1 MGDIMIFIWLGV
13 ICISAIF
20 EFVTFEMAGIWF
32 VAGGIFALLL
42 ALVGVSTVWQIIA
55 FFALSLVLLLTL
67 RKFCLRV
74 LLKKDEKTNV
84 DALAGT
90 TAKLL
95 TAISPDNPGSLR
107 INDVVWTAVAKGN
120 TKIESDTEVKIIKV
134 EGNKLV
140 VEPAE

>member
-1 MGDIMIFIWLGV
+1 MIYIWLGV

-20 EFVTFEMAGIWF
+20 EFITVEMAGIWF
-32 VAGGIFALLL
+32 VAGGFLALLL
-42 ALVGVSTVWQIIA
+42 ALVGVDIVWQIVA
-55 FFALSLVLLLTL
+55 FFALSLVLLLAL
-67 RKFCLRV
+67 RKICLRI
-74 LLKKDEKTNV
+74 LLKRDEKTNI
-84 DALAGT
+84 DALSGT

-107 INDVVWTAVAKGN
+107 INDVVWTAIANKN
-120 TKIESDTEVKIIKV
+120 NIKIESDTEVKIIRV

>member
-1 MGDIMIFIWLGV
+1 
-13 ICISAIF
+13 
-20 EFVTFEMAGIWF
+20 
-32 VAGGIFALLL
+32 
-42 ALVGVSTVWQIIA
+42 
-55 FFALSLVLLLTL
+55 
-67 RKFCLRV
+67 LRV